1 MGAIAEIGGGISVN
15 PSVKPNTTYKI
26 TFRGSK
32 GNIRVGYDSVYLV
45 NSDGVISTVNGSAN
59 ISKMTQ
65 GVVYTEDYS
74 GVDVTFTTQADTVK
88 MWFSIL
94 FNPAGTYI
102 ANADELVGLVLTL
115 EELSTSGDSGE
126 VKPFVNIVPTLLD
139 TDLTNV
145 FNGIGYQKLARINSS
160 GGITALEAS
169 NKTTL
174 TGLIPLEKDG
184 DVLHVRGVDRVAYI
198 DGRHVGWCSLWD
210 STGAFLAYNI
220 LFPSTMIGTD
230 ENGDFAMTIDYATL
244 KVNEYPT
251 ASYIRLQL
259 GEVTGELIIARNQ
272 LITVNDEI

>member
-1 MGAIAEIGGGISVN
+1 MSISRT
-15 PSVKPNTTYKI
+15 SVTTKQPRKATSSLFLLIYLITIYEVLPEKPEVPEEPPIEETY
-26 TFRGSK
+26 
-32 GNIRVGYDSVYLV
+32 
-45 NSDGVISTVNGSAN
+45 
-59 ISKMTQ
+59 
-65 GVVYTEDYS
+65 
-74 GVDVTFTTQADTVK
+74 
-88 MWFSIL
+88 
-94 FNPAGTYI
+94 
-102 ANADELVGLVLTL
+102 
-115 EELSTSGDSGE
+115 
-126 VKPFVNIVPTLLD
+126 VNIVPTLLD